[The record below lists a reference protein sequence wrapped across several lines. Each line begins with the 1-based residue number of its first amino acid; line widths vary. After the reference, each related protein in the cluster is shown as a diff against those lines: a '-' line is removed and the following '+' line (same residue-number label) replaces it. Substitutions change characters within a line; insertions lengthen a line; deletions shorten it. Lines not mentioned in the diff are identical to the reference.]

1 MPYRDLS
8 DGQIL
13 AATGIFTQFRPT
25 LFACQS
31 HSFWRS
37 TWQFLS
43 RFRLLACT
51 ARLAH
56 RDVAERGGGELR
68 EKHKKSSSV

>member
-13 AATGIFTQFRPT
+13 STASAFAQFRPT

-31 HSFWRS
+31 HSFRRS
-37 TWQFLS
+37 AWQFLS
-43 RFRLLACT
+43 RFRPLACT

-56 RDVAERGGGELR
+56 RDVAEGGDGELR

>member
-1 MPYRDLS
+1 MHAGGYMP
-8 DGQIL
+8 IL
-13 AATGIFTQFRPT
+13 AATGAFTQFRPT

-31 HSFWRS
+31 HSFRRS
-37 TWQFLS
+37 AWQFLS
-43 RFRLLACT
+43 RFRPLACT

-56 RDVAERGGGELR
+56 RDVVERGSGELL